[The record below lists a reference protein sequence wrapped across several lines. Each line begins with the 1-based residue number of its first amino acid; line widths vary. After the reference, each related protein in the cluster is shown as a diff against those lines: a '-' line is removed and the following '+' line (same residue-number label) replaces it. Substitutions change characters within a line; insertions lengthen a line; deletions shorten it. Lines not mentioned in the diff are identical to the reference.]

1 MTKRLRVTQVRSAIR
16 RQQNQKDTIRGLG
29 IRRLQ
34 QTVEHDDTP
43 AIRGMIATVRHLLRV
58 EEVES

>member
-1 MTKRLRVTQVRSAIR
+1 MTKRLRITQVRSAIR

-43 AIRGMIATVRHLLRV
+43 AIRGMIATVKHLLRV